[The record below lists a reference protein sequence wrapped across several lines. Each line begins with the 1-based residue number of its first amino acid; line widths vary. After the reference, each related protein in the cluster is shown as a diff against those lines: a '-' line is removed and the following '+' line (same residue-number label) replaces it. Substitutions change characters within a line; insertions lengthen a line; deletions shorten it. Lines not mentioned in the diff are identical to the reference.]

1 MSIATPAP
9 AVPELLSEPKAALP
23 ARRKPTKLTAKQREQ
38 EAEGKIDKHWRT
50 YFLQKLAETSN
61 VTASAGHAG
70 VATSRAYKTR
80 REDPKFAAAWSAALF
95 EGYQHLE
102 MEVLGYLRAAEPDR
116 KFDVANAVRLLAAH
130 QATIFKATIVKE
142 RAKPDDEEDEQAV
155 FDSIDAMIDEMRE
168 RSLANDAALAVPGA
182 GDAQIGR

>member
-1 MSIATPAP
+1 MSKATPAP
-9 AVPELLSEPKAALP
+9 AVPARLSGPKSGLP
-23 ARRKPTKLTAKQREQ
+23 ARRKPTTLTAKQREQ

-61 VTASAGHAG
+61 VTASAAHAG

-80 REDPKFAAAWSAALF
+80 REDAKFAAAWRAGLF

-102 MEVLGYLRAAEPDR
+102 MEVLGYLRTAEPDR
-116 KFDVANAVRLLAAH
+116 KFDVANALRLLAAH
-130 QATIFKATIVKE
+130 QATIAKE

-155 FDSIDAMIDEMRE
+155 FHSIDAMIDEMRE
-168 RSLANDAALAVPGA
+168 RSLANDAALALPGA
-182 GDAQIGR
+182 DDAQIDS

>member
-1 MSIATPAP
+1 MSKATPAP

-23 ARRKPTKLTAKQREQ
+23 ARRKPTTLTAKQREQ

-80 REDPKFAAAWSAALF
+80 REDPKFAAAWSSALF

-130 QATIFKATIVKE
+130 QATIVKE
-142 RAKPDDEEDEQAV
+142 RAKPDDEDDEQAV

-168 RSLANDAALAVPGA
+168 RSLANDAALAMPGA

>member
-1 MSIATPAP
+1 MSKATPAP
-9 AVPELLSEPKAALP
+9 AVAARLSGPKSGLP
-23 ARRKPTKLTAKQREQ
+23 ARRKPTTLTTKQREQ

-61 VTASAGHAG
+61 VTASAVHAG

-80 REDPKFAAAWSAALF
+80 REDAKFAAAWRAALF

-102 MEVLGYLRAAEPDR
+102 MEALGYLRAAEPDR
-116 KFDVANAVRLLAAH
+116 KFDVASALRLLAAH
-130 QATIFKATIVKE
+130 QATIAKE

-168 RSLANDAALAVPGA
+168 RSLANDAALALPGA
-182 GDAQIGR
+182 DDAQIDC